1 VRIPVA
7 SVRRLAIVTVIVC
20 LVAVPCAAART
31 DVVALKNGDRLTCE
45 IKNLRYGYLEVETDS
60 ISTISIVWLDV
71 VELSSVHRFV
81 VETSSGDRY
90 AGTLRSPSAG
100 ILQVGGPAADH
111 LRMPDVVTIRADRR
125 AVLARI
131 DGSLELQF
139 NVARANSQKQWS
151 LSGNAQYSGLRWF
164 HLATASSTFTSQE
177 GVSDTSRNYLSVQS
191 GRFLTGRW
199 YYAAL
204 VELQQDE
211 ELGLNLR
218 VGAGAGLG
226 RHIIESNRQSLIV
239 LGGLLL
245 TKERF
250 EAVEAQTNL
259 EAYSFVRYGGFRRRS
274 PKIDN
279 TITFALVPSVTDIGR
294 VRGEL
299 NVSLWVE
306 VFHNFFAGLSG
317 FDSFDSRPPDA
328 TLTKNDYG
336 VTPSLRWTF

>member
-1 VRIPVA
+1 MRIPAAGVL
-7 SVRRLAIVTVIVC
+7 RLAIVTISAW

-45 IKNLRYGYLEVETDS
+45 IKKLRYGYLEVETDS

-81 VETSSGDRY
+81 VETGSGDRY

-111 LRMPDVVTIRADRR
+111 LRLPDVVTIRPDRR
-125 AVLARI
+125 DVLARI

-139 NVARANSQKQWS
+139 NLARANNQKQWS
-151 LSGNAQYSGLRWF
+151 LSGNAQYSGLQWF
-164 HLATASSTFTSQE
+164 HLTTATSTFTSQE
-177 GVSDTSRNYLSVQS
+177 GAADTSRNYLSVQS

-204 VELQQDE
+204 IELQQDE
-211 ELGLNLR
+211 ELSLNLR

-226 RHIIESNRQSLIV
+226 RHIIESNRRSLIV
-239 LGGLLL
+239 LAGLLV

-250 EAVEAQTNL
+250 EALEAQTNL
-259 EAYSFVRYGGFRRRS
+259 EAYTFVRYGAFRRRS
-274 PKIDN
+274 PKLDT
-279 TITFALVPSVTDIGR
+279 TITFALVPSLTDAGR

-299 NVSLWVE
+299 NVSMSVE

-328 TLTKNDYG
+328 TLTRNDYG